1 MNLSDHFTLSEF
13 TRSETASRYGLSNQ
27 PGQTEIERMRA
38 LCLNVLEPIRAHFGV
53 PITVSSGYRSPQV
66 NRKIG
71 GSSSSQHMYGEAADL
86 NVWGVNTTEVF
97 DWIVFYSGL
106 HFDQC
111 IHEFG
116 SWVHISFTQRRENRY
131 MALNA
136 YRYAGRTRYDAVSE
150 PLS

>member
-1 MNLSDHFTLSEF
+1 MNLSPHFSLSEF

-27 PGQTEIERMRA
+27 PGQVEIERMRA
-38 LCLNVLEPIRAHFGV
+38 LCLNILEPIRAHFAV
-53 PITVSSGYRSPQV
+53 PITISSGYRSPQV

-71 GSSSSQHMYGEAADL
+71 GSSTSQHMMGEAADL
-86 NVWGVNTTEVF
+86 NVWGASPTEVF

-111 IHEFG
+111 IHEYG
-116 SWVHISFTQRRENRY
+116 TWVHISFTQRRANRY
-131 MALNA
+131 AALNA
-136 YRYAGRTRYDAVSE
+136 YRYAGRTRYDAVNS

>member
-1 MNLSDHFTLSEF
+1 MKLSEHFTLSEF
-13 TRSETASRYGLSNQ
+13 TRSETASRYGISNQ
-27 PGQTEIERMRA
+27 PDDAAIASMRA
-38 LCLNVLEPIRAHFGV
+38 LCLYVLEPIRAHFGV

-71 GSSSSQHMYGEAADL
+71 GSSTSQHMKGEAADI
-86 NVWGVNTTEVF
+86 NVWGVDTTEVF

-106 HFDQC
+106 DFDQC

-116 SWVHISFTQRRENRY
+116 SWVHISYTERRQNRY

-136 YRYAGRTRYDAVSE
+136 YRYAGRTRYDAVEE